1 MNYSNIKNC
10 NQRQFDATMKRECI
24 TVSDYYDRTKTYD
37 IFFRRNRRGSNPQG
51 KVRIY
56 FSQDTPIDIGTTFVL
71 KDKPYVVTSRDGDES
86 DIFYTSIAVKCD
98 TSFTVFSDT
107 EHRYI
112 SIPFIT
118 LSDKFTLS
126 SNSTVSMVSG
136 AVVIYTG
143 DNSYSR
149 EVEINENYY
158 NYGGYYKVGN
168 TFYNNGLAYVYMTR
182 EAKPADR
189 YTLSYNGVTSLDMKD
204 ATTYQL
210 SYTAIKNDVPVD
222 SPTLTYVS
230 SDNTIATVNDTGL
243 MTMLKQGNVTIT
255 ATWTDGNNMTC
266 ETTIAITNSGVEPE
280 PPAPTIRTEI
290 YSASNSIYVGGNSR
304 KLTLKFYNG
313 ETEIT
318 DTTITDLTKNDFVWT
333 CSING
338 VDVTNNTNLVTWSY
352 GASDTVNI
360 KRIQYSEDDTYL
372 GEYLDITCVVNGM
385 TATKSFL
392 IESIL

>member
-1 MNYSNIKNC
+1 MNYSNIKNF
-10 NQRQFDATMKRECI
+10 NQRQFNATMKRECI
-24 TVSDYYDRTKTYD
+24 TVSDYYDRTKTYNV
-37 IFFRRNRRGSNPQG
+37 FFRRSRRGSNSNG

-56 FSQDTPIDIGTTFVL
+56 FSQDTPIDIGTMFVL
-71 KDKPYVVTSRDGDES
+71 KNDTYVVTSRDGDES
-86 DIFYTSIAVKCD
+86 DVFYTSMAVKCD
-98 TSFTVFSDT
+98 TSFTVFSNA
-107 EHRYI
+107 ENRYV
-112 SIPFIT
+112 SIPFVT

-126 SNSTVSMVSG
+126 SNSTISMISG
-136 AVVIYTG
+136 SVVVYTG

-149 EVEINENYY
+149 EVELNENYY
-158 NYGGYYKVGN
+158 NYGGYYKVRN

-243 MTMLKQGNVTIT
+243 MTLLKKGNVTIT
-255 ATWTDGNNMTC
+255 ATWTDGNNTTC

-280 PPAPTIRTEI
+280 PTPTIRTEI
-290 YSASNSIYVGGNSR
+290 YSASNSIYLDGSR
-304 KLTLKFYNG
+304 KLTVKFYNG

-333 CSING
+333 CSIDG
-338 VDVTNNTNLVTWSY
+338 VDVTNNKDLITWSNN
-352 GASDTVNI
+352 ASDTVNI
-360 KRIQYSEDDTYL
+360 KRIQIAYDENYL
-372 GEYLDITCVVNGM
+372 GKYLVVTCVVNGM
-385 TATKSFL
+385 TASKSLL
-392 IESIL
+392 IESVM